1 MSLDFTHQDY
11 EKIIARITKF
21 ISENVKSRKKKG
33 VVIGLSGGLDSSVCL
48 VLATKALSKGRVL
61 GLIMP
66 ERGVTP
72 RKDIDNAYAL
82 AEKFKIRHKEI
93 HFESVKKI
101 LLRNI
106 PTDKLSGGN
115 LSARLRMALL
125 FHYASM
131 ENLLVLGTSDK
142 SEIMIG
148 YFTKYGD
155 GAADIL
161 PIGELYK
168 TQVRIL
174 GNKLGL
180 SAKIANQ
187 PRSPRLWKG
196 HAAEKELGLT
206 YDEIDTILQYSLIGN
221 LDKCT
226 LNKAKIKKVTEL
238 VRKSSHKR
246 EQIPVCKPF

>member
-1 MSLDFTHQDY
+1 MSQDFTHTDY
-11 EKIIARITKF
+11 EKIAFRITRF
-21 ISENVKSRKKKG
+21 ISENVKSREKKG

-48 VLATKALSKGRVL
+48 VLATKALSTSRIL

-72 RKDIDNAYAL
+72 QKDIDNAYEL

-93 HFESVKKI
+93 QIESAKKN
-101 LLRNI
+101 LLRNL
-106 PTDKLSGGN
+106 PTDKVSGGN

-125 FHYASM
+125 FHYAGM

-168 TQVRIL
+168 TQVRLL

-180 SAKIANQ
+180 SGEIANQ
-187 PRSPRLWKG
+187 PSSPRLWKG
-196 HAAEKELGLT
+196 HVAEKELGMT
-206 YDEIDTILQYSLIGN
+206 YDEIDTILQYSFSGD
-221 LDKCT
+221 LDKCPV
-226 LNKAKIKKVTEL
+226 NKAKIKKVTEL
-238 VRKSSHKR
+238 IRKSSHKR
-246 EQIPVCKPF
+246 EQIPVCNPF

>member
-1 MSLDFTHQDY
+1 MSQDFTHLNF
-11 EKIIARITKF
+11 EKIALQITKF
-21 ISENVKSRKKKG
+21 ISENVKSRKKEG

-48 VLATKALSKGRVL
+48 VLAAKALSKKRIL

-72 RKDIDNAYAL
+72 QKDIDIAYTL
-82 AEKFKIRHKEI
+82 AEKYKIRHNEI
-93 HFESVKKI
+93 HFERAKKI
-101 LLRNI
+101 LLRNL
-106 PTDKLSGGN
+106 PTDRLSGGN
-115 LSARLRMALL
+115 FSARLRMSLL
-125 FHYASM
+125 FHYAGM

-168 TQVRIL
+168 TQVRML
-174 GNKLGL
+174 GNELGL
-180 SAKIANQ
+180 SGKITNE
-187 PRSPRLWKG
+187 PSSPRFWKG
-196 HAAEKELGLT
+196 HVAEKELGLT
-206 YDEIDTILQYSLIGN
+206 YDEIDAILQYYIRGD
-221 LDKCT
+221 LDKCDLT
-226 LNKAKIKKVTEL
+226 KAKIKKVMQL

-246 EQIPVCKPF
+246 EHTPVCNPF

>member
-1 MSLDFTHQDY
+1 MSQDFTHQDY

-187 PRSPRLWKG
+187 PSSPRLWKG

>member
-1 MSLDFTHQDY
+1 MSLDFTHTDY
-11 EKIIARITKF
+11 EKIAFRITRF
-21 ISENVKSRKKKG
+21 ISENVKSREKKG

-48 VLATKALSKGRVL
+48 VLAARALSKSRIL

-72 RKDIDNAYAL
+72 QEDIDNAYEVAK
-82 AEKFKIRHKEI
+82 KFKIRHKEI
-93 HFESVKKI
+93 QIDSAKKI
-101 LLRNI
+101 LLRNL

-115 LSARLRMALL
+115 ISARLRMALL
-125 FHYASM
+125 FHYAGM

-168 TQVRIL
+168 TQVRL
-174 GNKLGL
+174 LANKLGL
-180 SAKIANQ
+180 SNKIANQ
-187 PRSPRLWKG
+187 PSSPRLWKG
-196 HAAEKELGLT
+196 HVAEKELGLT
-206 YDEIDTILQYSLIGN
+206 YDEIDTILEYSLAGD

-226 LNKAKIKKVTEL
+226 LNKAKIKKVMEL

-246 EQIPVCKPF
+246 ERIPVCDPF

>member
-1 MSLDFTHQDY
+1 MSMDFTCLDY
-11 EKIIARITKF
+11 DKIVLGITNF
-21 ISENVKSRKKKG
+21 ISENVISRNKDG
-33 VVIGLSGGLDSSVCL
+33 VVIGLSGGLDSSVCV
-48 VLATKALSKGRVL
+48 VLASKALSKNRIL

-66 ERGVTP
+66 ERGITP
-72 RKDIDNAYAL
+72 QNDIDNAYAL
-82 AEKFKIRHKEI
+82 VEKLKIRYKEI
-93 HFESVKKI
+93 HFESSKKT
-101 LLRNI
+101 LLRNLQ
-106 PTDKLSGGN
+106 TDKLSEGN

-125 FHYASM
+125 FHHAATR
-131 ENLLVLGTSDK
+131 NLLVLGTSDK

-180 SAKIANQ
+180 SDKITNQ
-187 PRSPRLWKG
+187 PSSPRFWKG
-196 HAAEKELGLT
+196 HVAEKELGLT
-206 YDEIDTILQYSLIGN
+206 YDEIDIILQYSLRGD
-221 LDKCT
+221 LDKCP
-226 LNKAKIKKVTEL
+226 LNKGKVKRVTEL

-246 EQIPVCKPF
+246 DHIPVCNPF